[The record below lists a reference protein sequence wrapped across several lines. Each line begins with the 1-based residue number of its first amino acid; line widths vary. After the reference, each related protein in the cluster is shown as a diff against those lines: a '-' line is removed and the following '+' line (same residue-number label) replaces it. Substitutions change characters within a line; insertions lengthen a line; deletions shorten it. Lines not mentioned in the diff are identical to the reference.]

1 MKKLIHSAEDIFGMA
16 NLNPRKSGL
25 SVIIWSDH
33 SGVSRKVEHNSPRI
47 KIGKNDDQVVV
58 TIESEPKILQ
68 KSSNIKK
75 SDMEDIEE
83 GIDYVSRNY
92 DLFLKHFMDTDFSF
106 DDEALFDALRERGE
120 YR

>member
-33 SGVSRKVEHNSPRI
+33 SGVSRKVENNSPRI
-47 KIGKNDDQVVV
+47 KIGKNDDWVVV

-83 GIDYVSRNY
+83 VESLAGQIIDPL
-92 DLFLKHFMDTDFSF
+92 LFLQTKVLQLKH
-106 DDEALFDALRERGE
+106 
-120 YR
+120 

>member
-1 MKKLIHSAEDIFGMA
+1 
-16 NLNPRKSGL
+16 
-25 SVIIWSDH
+25 
-33 SGVSRKVEHNSPRI
+33 
-47 KIGKNDDQVVV
+47 
-58 TIESEPKILQ
+58 
-68 KSSNIKK
+68 
-75 SDMEDIEE
+75 MEDIEE